1 MHRNKSGTCAVTNHQ
16 KMCNFIFISNEI
28 NEDGNFLSGSFS
40 INSNHTDYGSGDGDD
55 EDDDKQQQ

>member
-1 MHRNKSGTCAVTNHQ
+1 
-16 KMCNFIFISNEI
+16 MCNFIFISNEI
-28 NEDGNFLSGSFS
+28 NEDGNFLSGSFP